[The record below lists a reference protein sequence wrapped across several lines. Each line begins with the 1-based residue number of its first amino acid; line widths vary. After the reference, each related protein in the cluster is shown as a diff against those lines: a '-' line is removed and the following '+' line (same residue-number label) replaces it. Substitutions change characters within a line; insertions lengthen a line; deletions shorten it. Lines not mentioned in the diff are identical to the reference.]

1 MKEMSTES
9 VSNDLDE
16 IKVEEV
22 ESEMILLGAT
32 GVEDALQ
39 ENVKDCI
46 IDFREAGMK
55 VWMLT
60 GDNGLTAREISLS
73 SGVIDPE
80 DAVLEIEEDIDQEN
94 IEKILDENQ
103 HKE

>member
-1 MKEMSTES
+1 MKEISAES

-39 ENVKDCI
+39 ENVKDCN

>member
-1 MKEMSTES
+1 
-9 VSNDLDE
+9 
-16 IKVEEV
+16 
-22 ESEMILLGAT
+22 
-32 GVEDALQ
+32 
-39 ENVKDCI
+39 
-46 IDFREAGMK
+46 
-55 VWMLT
+55 MLT

-80 DAVLEIEEDIDQEN
+80 DAVLEIEEDIDLEN

>member
-1 MKEMSTES
+1 MSTES

>member
-1 MKEMSTES
+1 MKEMSAES
-9 VSNDLDE
+9 VNNDLDE

-80 DAVLEIEEDIDQEN
+80 DAVLEIEEDIDLEN

>member
-1 MKEMSTES
+1 MSAES
-9 VSNDLDE
+9 VNNDLDE

-80 DAVLEIEEDIDQEN
+80 DAVLEIEEDIDLEN

>member
-1 MKEMSTES
+1 MSTES

-22 ESEMILLGAT
+22 ESEMILLGAI

-60 GDNGLTAREISLS
+60 GDNGLAAREISLS

>member
-1 MKEMSTES
+1 MKEMFTES

>member
-80 DAVLEIEEDIDQEN
+80 DAVLEIEEDIDHEN

>member
-1 MKEMSTES
+1 MKEMFTES

-80 DAVLEIEEDIDQEN
+80 DAVLEIEEDIDHEN

>member
-22 ESEMILLGAT
+22 ENEMILLGAT